1 MLSIKSDI
9 EYNKNDKKNSSAVKM
24 NASIGICLW
33 KARNSTNIEIDTN
46 KNPVDFFIH
55 YPFLCLLL

>member
-1 MLSIKSDI
+1 MLSMKSDI
-9 EYNKNDKKNSSAVKM
+9 EYNKNDKKNSNAVKM

-33 KARNSTNIEIDTN
+33 NARNSTNIEIDTN

-55 YPFLCLLL
+55 CPFLCLLL